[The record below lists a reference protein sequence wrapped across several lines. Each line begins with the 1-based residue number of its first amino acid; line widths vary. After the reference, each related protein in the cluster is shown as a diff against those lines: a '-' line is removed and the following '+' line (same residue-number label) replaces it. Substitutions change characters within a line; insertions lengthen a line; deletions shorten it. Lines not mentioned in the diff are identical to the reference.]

1 MKKFFYRAPLVAAL
15 LLNLMFGNVSFAE
28 EDSISNKNSEQS
40 SEQKS
45 GEMLR
50 NVEWYWLS
58 SDDKYSKYFDP
69 ESLQINSRV
78 ITDTNVVPTEIQG
91 WTKTTYT
98 WGGASETIKN
108 YGIEKLIP
116 DPSQLSYSLALLK
129 IIPQDRTIQYLR
141 EDFYNED
148 GKLIWSKNDGRVK
161 EINSQAFDEDFYAA
175 MVDEVFREGEVARK
189 NAEDRW
195 IDLWTTNDENGST
208 AVTADTT
215 TFRFRNN
222 NLTFWEWVETK
233 NAAGNTTEV
242 YFLKKRINLPQGTEK
257 IVQGDKW
264 TNKTGWD
271 KYDDEMNGGYRM
283 IQEDEPAYKG
293 LIRLRAYAKNN
304 TEWINRYSIEE

>member
-108 YGIEKLIP
+108 YGIENLR
-116 DPSQLSYSLALLK
+116 D
-129 IIPQDRTIQYLR
+129 II
-141 EDFYNED
+141 
-148 GKLIWSKNDGRVK
+148 
-161 EINSQAFDEDFYAA
+161 
-175 MVDEVFREGEVARK
+175 
-189 NAEDRW
+189 
-195 IDLWTTNDENGST
+195 
-208 AVTADTT
+208 
-215 TFRFRNN
+215 
-222 NLTFWEWVETK
+222 
-233 NAAGNTTEV
+233 
-242 YFLKKRINLPQGTEK
+242 
-257 IVQGDKW
+257 
-264 TNKTGWD
+264 
-271 KYDDEMNGGYRM
+271 GG
-283 IQEDEPAYKG
+283 AHG
-293 LIRLRAYAKNN
+293 
-304 TEWINRYSIEE
+304 